1 MIPKSHSVH
10 HLPFCRGVEP
20 SNKFSKKRGGGGGL
34 DRTST
39 FRGGLLGK
47 RGVTFFKAGGWTVC
61 RIIGGLGKK
70 EGDGV
75 FEGGLIPQCAR

>member
-1 MIPKSHSVH
+1 MMPKSHSVH

-20 SNKFSKKRGGGGGL
+20 STKFSKKKGGGKL

-70 EGDGV
+70 EGDSG
-75 FEGGLIPQCAR
+75 FEGGLIPQCAL